1 MRMQQSRHSPL
12 LAVGAVHHHL
22 IERGVRS
29 NVGLIVETGDARST
43 HHIASLIGYGANAVN
58 PFMVYDILR
67 HALRSGRTE
76 ETAVKPGS
84 KDISSAWTITATPSA
99 KGC

>member
-1 MRMQQSRHSPL
+1 M
-12 LAVGAVHHHL
+12 HHHL

-67 HALRSGRTE
+67 HAC
-76 ETAVKPGS
+76 AVDAS
-84 KDISSAWTITATPSA
+84 KTSEAGLEGYFQRVTITATPSA